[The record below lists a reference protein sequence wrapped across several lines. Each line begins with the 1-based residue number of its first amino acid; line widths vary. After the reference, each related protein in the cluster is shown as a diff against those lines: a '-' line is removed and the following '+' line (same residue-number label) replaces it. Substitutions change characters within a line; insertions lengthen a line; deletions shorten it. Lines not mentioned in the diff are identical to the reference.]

1 MSSSSRSLLC
11 LLLCRC
17 ARLQVA
23 AAGVPQAF
31 GGVKAEQKR
40 TQPTFMS
47 KGGAAG
53 AGAGGYGGAAGGGA
67 GASMTQFHPIASLHP
82 YHSRWTIKARVTA
95 KSDKRSWAN
104 AKGEGSLFS
113 VDLLDAQGGQ
123 IKATMFK
130 VDITCNSACAHACGC
145 CLIVPR
151 VRLTFS
157 AHPPPCLSSPWS
169 LFSLSPGGA
178 REVL

>member
-1 MSSSSRSLLC
+1 MRQLLAVGV
-11 LLLCRC
+11 RF
-17 ARLQVA
+17 QVA

-47 KGGAAG
+47 KQG
-53 AGAGGYGGAAGGGA
+53 AGAGGYGGAAA
-67 GASMTQFHPIASLHP
+67 GPAASMTQFHPIASLHP

-95 KSDKRSWAN
+95 KSDKRTWAN

-130 VDITCNSACAHACGC
+130 LPLHAIHASQNEILC
-145 CLIVPR
+145 V
-151 VRLTFS
+151 
-157 AHPPPCLSSPWS
+157 
-169 LFSLSPGGA
+169 GA
-178 REVL
+178 LGKAGR